1 MPIKIVNDYY
11 EYILSIVKYIIDK
24 NNLSINIILD
34 GREYNFRNNNKTIK
48 IAINY
53 EHTLVKQGGR
63 SIKKGTPFGKIKYE
77 NENENYLVRID
88 RFQHLNSS
96 DIIIDYSNP
105 NIVNVKQSGLFSD
118 FSNKHIY
125 LAPSLYETL
134 HINNNNRN
142 IQSLTTFININEP
155 RRKKLL
161 ENISKSNLSH
171 SNINN
176 CFDKI
181 KLQELY
187 QDTKVLINIHQTPH
201 HDTFEELRC
210 LPALQNG
217 VIVVSEKS
225 PLSHLVPYNE
235 LIIWSDYDNI
245 INKTKEV
252 LENYKEYYENI
263 FTKKNIYIL
272 YSMDGVNKKVM
283 ENKIIEIASEETL
296 SVLAEKYGLDK
307 SLSTGCHNYIPAYTK
322 LFQNI
327 RYNVKEILE
336 IGIGSL
342 ENNQMGGINGIV
354 AKKYNY
360 KTGNSL
366 KCWQEYF
373 PNAHIYGI
381 DIHAHSELNK
391 DRVMTYVADQSSEQD
406 LKSVIDKINSP
417 LDIII
422 DDGSHQGQHQV
433 FSFMFLHKY
442 LAPKGIYVIEDVQ
455 PPNIDGFKNLSIF
468 PEHFKE
474 YINQNFVVECF
485 DTRNSCNRYRKDD
498 FIISFIKK

>member
-1 MPIKIVNDYY
+1 MPINKINAPIYVNDYY
-11 EYILSIVKYIIDK
+11 EYIHSILTYIIDK

-34 GREYNFRNNNKTIK
+34 GGEYNFKNNNKTIK

-63 SIKKGTPFGKIKYE
+63 SVNKGTPVGNIKY
-77 NENENYLVRID
+77 NENENYLVRIE

-105 NIVNVKQSGLFSD
+105 NIVNIKQSGLFPE

-125 LAPSLYETL
+125 LAPILYETL
-134 HINNNNRN
+134 YINYNNRN

-171 SNINN
+171 SNVNN

-187 QDTKVLINIHQTPH
+187 QNTKILINIHQTPH

-235 LIIWSDYDNI
+235 LIIWTDYDNI

-252 LENYKEYYENI
+252 LENYEIYYKNI
-263 FTKKNIYIL
+263 FTKKNIDLLNSIDA
-272 YSMDGVNKKVM
+272 SNKKVM
-283 ENKIIEIASEETL
+283 EDKIIKL
-296 SVLAEKYGLDK
+296 SKK
-307 SLSTGCHNYIPAYTK
+307 N
-322 LFQNI
+322 NI
-327 RYNVKEILE
+327 
-336 IGIGSL
+336 
-342 ENNQMGGINGIV
+342 
-354 AKKYNY
+354 
-360 KTGNSL
+360 
-366 KCWQEYF
+366 
-373 PNAHIYGI
+373 
-381 DIHAHSELNK
+381 
-391 DRVMTYVADQSSEQD
+391 
-406 LKSVIDKINSP
+406 
-417 LDIII
+417 
-422 DDGSHQGQHQV
+422 
-433 FSFMFLHKY
+433 
-442 LAPKGIYVIEDVQ
+442 
-455 PPNIDGFKNLSIF
+455 
-468 PEHFKE
+468 
-474 YINQNFVVECF
+474 
-485 DTRNSCNRYRKDD
+485 
-498 FIISFIKK
+498 